1 MYGLV
6 NGPNVNTTGFWA
18 TERAKNVF
26 NANKSPLS
34 INEKVYKEQ
43 QVCNYN
49 WNYKEDFEK
58 LFIDTDIKIHIIV
71 GAFDG
76 ICGPIIT
83 MDWLNSLPGFKILW
97 DAAEWVNTEFGQKKQ
112 VSDYFVYELV
122 DDASHVSGMIHP
134 ELNVKRLKELI
145 SGI

>member
-1 MYGLV
+1 MYGMV
-6 NGPNVNTTGFWA
+6 NGPNLNTIGFWG
-18 TERAKNVF
+18 TEMAQKDFDAKKTALVMND
-26 NANKSPLS
+26 
-34 INEKVYKEQ
+34 KVYNEQ

-49 WNYKEDFEK
+49 WNYKEDFYK
-58 LFIDTDIKIHIIV
+58 LFIDTDIKIHIIN

-83 MDWLNSLPGFKILW
+83 MDWLNSLPGFTILW
-97 DAAEWVNTEFGQKKQ
+97 DAAEWVKTEFGKKKQ

-122 DDASHVSGMIHP
+122 EDAGHVSGMYHP